1 MEINYSPYNSRH
13 DIYFFRRGYEKK
25 TKSKKDEH
33 QKQIINIYENWRQSL
48 ISVVTNESLDG
59 IFYQS
64 IDLTTLDSS
73 KRYVNIIGKVIP
85 NIKEQKNET
94 ARAWAMSHLNCK
106 ENKKAYDN
114 YLKIVEYQV
123 NFNKNMKEFLN
134 STITHLIQIIQSND
148 DKKLNTLL
156 KDYLSNIVYVYNSN
170 KDTYT
175 EYQIKYLTNNDFS
188 NLFPEKLEELKEDI
202 KSRGQNIINIING
215 LKDKINNIN
224 TSISNFQELLES
236 IIDRSHT
243 QLKGVCP
250 IEKQFGLLDRLR
262 YYSYNH

>member
-1 MEINYSPYNSRH
+1 MMIKN
-13 DIYFFRRGYEKK
+13 
-25 TKSKKDEH
+25 
-33 QKQIINIYENWRQSL
+33 L
-48 ISVVTNESLDG
+48 I
-59 IFYQS
+59 
-64 IDLTTLDSS
+64 
-73 KRYVNIIGKVIP
+73 
-85 NIKEQKNET
+85 
-94 ARAWAMSHLNCK
+94 
-106 ENKKAYDN
+106 
-114 YLKIVEYQV
+114 
-123 NFNKNMKEFLN
+123 
-134 STITHLIQIIQSND
+134 
-148 DKKLNTLL
+148 LL

-224 TSISNFQELLES
+224 TFISNFQELLES